1 MFETK
6 NGKLH
11 FTRPFI
17 QKNQMNLSIES
28 LLFFLQQRIYLE
40 KRNKEYKPSGLDNGF
55 IPRFQRDLVWTLEQK
70 QKLILSIMDNLPIGT
85 LYMNRVFIYKADNSS
100 MDYAA
105 MAELDTILYDGQ
117 QRFNAIKDF
126 LVGKFPIVIEDKE
139 AYIHDFD
146 DSLRSHILT
155 YTIPVIET
163 AFDNLPELVD
173 YYIKINRGGTLH
185 TEADIQKAL
194 DAL

>member
-1 MFETK
+1 MITTE

-17 QKNQMNLSIES
+17 HKNQMNLSIES
-28 LLFFLQQRIYLE
+28 LLFFLQRRIELE
-40 KRNKEYKPSGLDNGF
+40 EQNEGYKPSGLDNGF

-85 LYMNRVFIYKADNSS
+85 FYMNRVFIYKEDGSGI
-100 MDYAA
+100 DYSA
-105 MAELDTILYDGQ
+105 MAELDTVLYDGQ
-117 QRFNAIKDF
+117 QRFNTIKDF
-126 LVGKFPIVIEDKE
+126 LDGKFPIVIEGKE
-139 AYIHDFD
+139 VYIHDFD
-146 DSLRSHILT
+146 ETLRIHILT
-155 YTIPVIET
+155 YTTPVTET

-194 DAL
+194 NVL